1 VRREIERDRE
11 REAMEVVA
19 PGGSDGTAPTGALE
33 RVGIAWLGSPPHCST
48 NKAIIS
54 LPGRLSVTTPP
65 SR

>member
-1 VRREIERDRE
+1 
-11 REAMEVVA
+11 MEVVA